1 VRRDCGKEVEKG
13 SIIFLTKLKDKE
25 TKGRLANPWPNMNKD
40 KGGTFLILDKHAC

>member
-1 VRRDCGKEVEKG
+1 MRMDCGKEVEKG

-25 TKGRLANPWPNMNKD
+25 TKGRPANPWPNMNKD